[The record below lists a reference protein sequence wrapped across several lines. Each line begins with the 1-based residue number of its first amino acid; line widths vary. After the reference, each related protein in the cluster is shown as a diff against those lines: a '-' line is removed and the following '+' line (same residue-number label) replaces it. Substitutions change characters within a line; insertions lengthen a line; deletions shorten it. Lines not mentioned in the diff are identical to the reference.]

1 MLNDIECIFK
11 QAWICETFE
20 PCNVVEWLE
29 HFDDIVPS
37 LACILMK
44 NGGIRG
50 GKCLLKTPG
59 NCISKTL
66 NFKMSLDTSALKKLC
81 LWCEFRQL
89 FIISL
94 LLKNVL
100 TALMQGHCLDCG

>member
-1 MLNDIECIFK
+1 MEHHRIKLQSTRFPVLNDIECIFK

-44 NGGIRG
+44 QRWHPRWKIPFENPW
-50 GKCLLKTPG
+50 KLHFQD
-59 NCISKTL
+59 SK
-66 NFKMSLDTSALKKLC
+66 F
-81 LWCEFRQL
+81 Q
-89 FIISL
+89 
-94 LLKNVL
+94 NVPRHL
-100 TALMQGHCLDCG
+100 SPQEIMPLV